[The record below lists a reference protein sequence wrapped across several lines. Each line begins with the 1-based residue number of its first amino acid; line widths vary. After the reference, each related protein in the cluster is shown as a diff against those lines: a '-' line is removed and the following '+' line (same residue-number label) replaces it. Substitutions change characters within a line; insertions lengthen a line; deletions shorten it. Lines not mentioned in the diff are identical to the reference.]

1 MMSGNTSMSEKGRK
15 IMATRRTLSLTEKE
29 REKLIEHRDHDSRPY
44 VRERCAA
51 MLKIAKGKSPHWVS
65 QHGLLKKRDPDT
77 VYNWLDYYEEEG
89 LAGLIAHRHGG
100 NQRGGFDQEKKDALL
115 ERLRQGPGEEARQ
128 AAGINQD
135 GPTPNCWTL
144 RTIRASVE
152 WLRDYTL
159 SGVWRVLQRLGI
171 NLRRGRIQQYSPDPD
186 YEAKVEYIWM
196 CLRHAAQEPEEAV
209 VLFLDEM
216 GYYRWP
222 EVGSDWG
229 KEMPVAERQETKQ
242 QKWRLIGAINAVTG
256 EVEHLDGYIVGR
268 AKVIEMYQQIAERYA
283 DVSHIYVIQDN
294 WNIHKHEDVMEALE
308 ELPRIEP
315 VWLPTYAPWLNPI
328 EKLWKWL
335 RKDVLKLHDKAG
347 AWEELK
353 QLVRD
358 FLDQFA
364 QGSDELLRYVGL
376 LGDGKLAQALGSV

>member
-1 MMSGNTSMSEKGRK
+1 
-15 IMATRRTLSLTEKE
+15 
-29 REKLIEHRDHDSRPY
+29 
-44 VRERCAA
+44 
-51 MLKIAKGKSPHWVS
+51 
-65 QHGLLKKRDPDT
+65 
-77 VYNWLDYYEEEG
+77 
-89 LAGLIAHRHGG
+89 
-100 NQRGGFDQEKKDALL
+100 
-115 ERLRQGPGEEARQ
+115 
-128 AAGINQD
+128 
-135 GPTPNCWTL
+135 
-144 RTIRASVE
+144 
-152 WLRDYTL
+152 
-159 SGVWRVLQRLGI
+159 
-171 NLRRGRIQQYSPDPD
+171 
-186 YEAKVEYIWM
+186 
-196 CLRHAAQEPEEAV
+196 
-209 VLFLDEM
+209 
-216 GYYRWP
+216 
-222 EVGSDWG
+222 
-229 KEMPVAERQETKQ
+229 MPVAERQETKQ